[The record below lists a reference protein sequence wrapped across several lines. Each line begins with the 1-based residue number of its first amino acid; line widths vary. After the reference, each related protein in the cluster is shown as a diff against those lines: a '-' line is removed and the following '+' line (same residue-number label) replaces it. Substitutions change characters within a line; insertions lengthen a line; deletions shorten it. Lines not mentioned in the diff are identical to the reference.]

1 MRDIVDSS
9 FIIDS
14 YGYIF
19 FLLLGLFLILKN
31 YNKIF
36 LIFLIIFSG
45 FRGDIGTD
53 FINHKKYYLFNINDS
68 NLEVG
73 YVGIMNLFAY
83 FNFSIYH
90 LQFFFSAATLILVS
104 IAINN
109 YQDKTKFFW
118 IFYLVFPYAFL
129 YSFIFI
135 RQYIAIAIIFWSFN
149 FLLKNKLLKFVI
161 TVLIGSLFHYSCLFA
176 GFLIYFLYYLSKS
189 ITRNQL
195 ICLLT
200 LSIPFAFIN
209 WFQLFRDFFE
219 DSKYEG
225 YFLQKNII
233 NINYIKLILFNI
245 EALFI
250 LYFYDKVNK
259 INDNRKYFI
268 VLAIFAIIFY
278 NIFASVNHLNRF
290 SLYFKFFELIVL
302 ADIVYLNRKNI
313 FLLLIMLLY
322 VLSLFFNALWFDYN
336 RLGTHT
342 KLVPYQNIL
351 INK

>member
-1 MRDIVDSS
+1 LRDIVDSS
-9 FIIDS
+9 FVIDS
-14 YGYIF
+14 YGYVF
-19 FLLLGLFLILKN
+19 FLLFGLFLIFKN

-45 FRGDIGTD
+45 FRGGIGTD

-68 NLEVG
+68 NFEVG

-83 FNFSIYH
+83 FNFSIFH

-109 YQDKTKFFW
+109 YQVKTRYFW
-118 IFYLVFPYAFL
+118 MFYLVFPYTFL

-135 RQYIAIAIIFWSFN
+135 RQYLAIAIIFWSFN
-149 FLLKNKLLKFVI
+149 FLLNNKLLKFVI

-176 GFLIYFLYYLSKS
+176 GILIYFLYYLSKS

-195 ICLLT
+195 ICLIA

-209 WFQLFRDFFE
+209 WFQLFSDFFE
-219 DSKYEG
+219 GTKYEG
-225 YFLQKNII
+225 YFSQKNII
-233 NINYIKLILFNI
+233 TVNYIKLILFNI

-259 INDNRKYFI
+259 INENGKYFI
-268 VLAIFAIIFY
+268 VLAVFAIILS

-302 ADIVYLNRKNI
+302 ADITFINRKKI
-313 FLLLIMLLY
+313 FLVLIILVY
-322 VLSLFFNALWFDYN
+322 ISSLFFNALWFDYK
-336 RLGTHT
+336 RVGFHT

-351 INK
+351 FNN